1 MRGSEWS
8 ERNDR
13 MQMMRE
19 QSEHELVCL
28 NPSYNDLLLDPMNN
42 RLSVRVSPSFV

>member
-1 MRGSEWS
+1 MRGSEWI

-28 NPSYNDLLLDPMNN
+28 NPREHDLLLSN
-42 RLSVRVSPSFV
+42 RLQVVSAC